1 MNGPASGMR
10 RLLSVPD
17 AALADLWR
25 RLRATRWPREWPTA
39 EWSTGTSAAELRRLT
54 DYWARGYDWRAQEA
68 AINDLP
74 SHFATVGG
82 HPVHYLKYDAERP
95 GSVPILLT
103 NGWPSTFLELTGLA
117 ARLATPSRF
126 GLEARTC
133 FTVVVPS
140 LPGFTFSAQRPTLPA
155 DLPTHEIWHRI
166 MRDELG
172 YPRYAAHGGDLG
184 AGITSRLAAAHPESL
199 IGIHLLAVG
208 APASYDEATLTAEER
223 QYLDDVAR
231 WTAEEGAYMHQQS
244 TRPLTLG
251 YGLSDSPTGLL
262 AWIIEKY
269 RAWSDCDGVL
279 ANSFSDDFLLT
290 QASLYWFTNTIST
303 SFRPYYEY
311 GRGVPRGLPP
321 VTIPTAL
328 ALFPADLAQP
338 PLSWASRTHNVV
350 RYNRMPNGGHFAAI
364 EVPDLL
370 AGDIVDFIQSL
381 S

>member
-1 MNGPASGMR
+1 MTEEK
-10 RLLSVPD
+10 LLDVPD
-17 AALADLWR
+17 ADLEDLRR

-39 EWSTGTSAAELRRLT
+39 EWAAGTSAAELRRLT
-54 DYWARGYDWRAQEA
+54 GYWAAGYDWRAQET
-68 AINDLP
+68 AINGLP
-74 SHFATVGG
+74 SYFATIGG

-95 GSVPILLT
+95 GSVPIVLT

-117 ARLATPSRF
+117 ARLAAPSRF
-126 GLEARTC
+126 GLPARTC

-155 DLPTHEIWHRI
+155 DLPTHELWHRL
-166 MRDELG
+166 MHDELG
-172 YPRYAAHGGDLG
+172 YARYAAHGGDLG

-199 IGIHLLAVG
+199 IGIHLLAAG
-208 APASYDEATLTAEER
+208 APDGYDEATLTDEER
-223 QYLDDVAR
+223 RYLADVAR

-251 YGLSDSPTGLL
+251 YGLSDSPAGLL

-269 RAWSDCDGVL
+269 RAWSDSDGVL

-303 SFRPYYEY
+303 SLRPYYEY
-311 GRGVPRGLPP
+311 GRGVPRGLPT
-321 VTIPTAL
+321 VTVPTAL
-328 ALFPADLAQP
+328 ALFPKDLAQP
-338 PLSWASRTHNVV
+338 PRSWAARTYNVV
-350 RYNRMPNGGHFAAI
+350 RYEHMPRGGHFAAV
-364 EVPDLL
+364 EAPELL
-370 AGDIVDFIQSL
+370 AADIAGFAESL